1 MFNQIFSTFEEKEDD
16 QDTKVVSIKK
26 NNQKN
31 YKPNKG
37 RSLLDPEPD
46 GISANSKSSMGLK
59 KKNKKRKN
67 ELTQTRQV
75 ELALSIS
82 IILSNLSNNDEYI
95 KTLLGVRP
103 GVDG

>member
-1 MFNQIFSTFEEKEDD
+1 
-16 QDTKVVSIKK
+16 
-26 NNQKN
+26 
-31 YKPNKG
+31 
-37 RSLLDPEPD
+37 
-46 GISANSKSSMGLK
+46 MGLK

-82 IILSNLSNNDEYI
+82 IILSNLSNNEEYI

-103 GVDG
+103 GADG